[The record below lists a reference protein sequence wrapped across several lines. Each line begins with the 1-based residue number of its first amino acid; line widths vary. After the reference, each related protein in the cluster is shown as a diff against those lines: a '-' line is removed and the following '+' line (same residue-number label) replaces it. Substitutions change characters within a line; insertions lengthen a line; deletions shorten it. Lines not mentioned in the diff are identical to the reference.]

1 MYKKYRKERATAIVD
16 TIVCNLR
23 SICAGPE
30 RGVRLAHRCGT
41 RRTGMG
47 LSARVAPPRACERGP
62 RGIDEAHDLAR
73 HRARRLQDRGDI
85 LGRRRVVFEHR
96 HPVVVELAL
105 EQVTNVAMDT
115 ETDRINEFEDIDC
128 RHPDGRQG
136 LEVVGLLA

>member
-16 TIVCNLR
+16 IIVGNLR

-30 RGVRLAHRCGT
+30 RGLRLAHRWGT

-62 RGIDEAHDLAR
+62 RDIDEALDLGR
-73 HRARRLQDRGDI
+73 HQARRLLDRVDI

-105 EQVTNVAMDT
+105 EKVTDVAMGT
-115 ETDRINEFEDIDC
+115 ETDRINEVEDIDC
-128 RHPDGRQG
+128 RHPDGRQR